1 MAGGTRISG
10 HVDRP
15 DLQRLLDYTAWAN
28 RRVVRAAATLAPDDF
43 RRDLGASHGGVR
55 GTLTHMLWA
64 EWLWLER
71 FKGVSPGTRIYE
83 SEFKDVVALR
93 ERWRALERHRESWF
107 AGLTASQAREI
118 VHYRT
123 TEGRPYEA
131 PLWQLVQH
139 VANHASYHRGQVVVL
154 LRQLGARPVSTDLVV
169 WDRERG
175 SRTKQ
180 A

>member
-1 MAGGTRISG
+1 MDKS
-10 HVDRP
+10 
-15 DLQRLLDYTAWAN
+15 DLQRLLDYSVWAN

-43 RRDLGASHGGVR
+43 RRDLGSSHGGVR
-55 GTLTHMLWA
+55 GTLTHVLWA

-71 FKGVSPGTRIYE
+71 WKGVSPTTRMDE

-93 ERWRALERHRESWF
+93 ERWKALERHRESWL
-107 AGLTASQAREI
+107 AGLSGAAARET
-118 VHYRT
+118 VRYRT
-123 TEGRPYEA
+123 TEGKAYEA

-139 VANHASYHRGQVVVL
+139 VANHSSYHRGQVVAL
-154 LRQLGARPVSTDLVV
+154 LRQLGVRPVPTDMVA

-175 SRTKQ
+175 SRAKG

>member
-1 MAGGTRISG
+1 MNKT
-10 HVDRP
+10 
-15 DLQRLLDYTAWAN
+15 DLRRLLDYTVWAN
-28 RRVVRAAATLAPDDF
+28 RRVVRAAATLALDDF
-43 RRDLGASHGGVR
+43 RRDLGSSHGGVR

-71 FKGVSPGTRIYE
+71 FKGVAPTTRMDE

-93 ERWRALERHRESWF
+93 ERWRALERHRESWLGALAPAA
-107 AGLTASQAREI
+107 AGATVR
-118 VHYRT
+118 YRT
-123 TEGRPYEA
+123 TEGKAYEA

-139 VANHASYHRGQVVVL
+139 VANHASYHRGQVVTL
-154 LRQLGARPVSTDLVV
+154 LRLLGARPVATDLVA

-175 SRTKQ
+175 SRTKD